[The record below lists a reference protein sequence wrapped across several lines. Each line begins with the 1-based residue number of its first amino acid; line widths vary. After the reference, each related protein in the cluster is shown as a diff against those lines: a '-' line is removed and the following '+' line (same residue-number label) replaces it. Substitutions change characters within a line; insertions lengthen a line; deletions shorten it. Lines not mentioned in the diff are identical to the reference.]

1 MRDLTLALAAAAV
14 LAIPGAAAADG
25 GYVGL
30 GVGPVVRLDD
40 WPSQFR
46 VEEEIGYYVDGEPRG
61 FYLSFAPSQSWG
73 ADWWVLVFP
82 LRLGAS
88 LDIFRT
94 SDVSFQVGPTGSLG
108 VALNN
113 EFSGSLDPV
122 VWFHLSFA
130 LMLRLLVADDRL
142 AITLQ
147 PVGFE
152 FAFSDTGT
160 RYGVEAIRFVGVFG
174 IQYYF

>member
-1 MRDLTLALAAAAV
+1 MRDRALAIVACAV

-30 GVGPVVRLDD
+30 GVGPAVRLDD
-40 WPSQFR
+40 WPTQFR
-46 VEEEIGYYVDGEPRG
+46 VEEEIGYYIDGEPRG

-73 ADWWVLVFP
+73 ADWWVIVLP

-88 LDIFRT
+88 FDLFHSD
-94 SDVSFQVGPTGSLG
+94 DVSFQVGPTGSLG
-108 VALNN
+108 LALSNV
-113 EFSGSLDPV
+113 FSSSADPD

-130 LMLRLLVADDRL
+130 LMLRLVVMEDRL
-142 AITLQ
+142 AFFLQ

-152 FAFSDTGT
+152 FALSDTV
-160 RYGVEAIRFVGVFG
+160 RYGVEAIRFVGDFG
-174 IQYYF
+174 VQYYF